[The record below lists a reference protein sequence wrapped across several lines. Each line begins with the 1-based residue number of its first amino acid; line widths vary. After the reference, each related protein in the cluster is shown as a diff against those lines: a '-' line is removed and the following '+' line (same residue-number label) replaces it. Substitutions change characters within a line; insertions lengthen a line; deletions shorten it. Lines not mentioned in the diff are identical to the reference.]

1 MKKKPRKG
9 LILALVLII
18 SFSTGIILDQNNN
31 KSNKTIPK
39 KAKFVDNISYYTN
52 WGENHR

>member
-1 MKKKPRKG
+1 MEKKPRKV

-18 SFSTGIILDQNNN
+18 SFSIGIILYQNNN

-39 KAKFVDNISYYTN
+39 KAKFVDNISYYMN